1 MHHHPHA
8 TQNSNTHSYTHPL
21 SPTGEPCLV
30 WSWICFKFDRSQFF
44 TQQTLNVLG
53 VQHSPGLFGS
63 PAAAAA
69 AAAAAAL
76 WRHPELATQYIT
88 NAAAAAAA
96 AAQVYHVKLMAA

>member
-1 MHHHPHA
+1 M
-8 TQNSNTHSYTHPL
+8 S
-21 SPTGEPCLV
+21 LV
-30 WSWICFKFDRSQFF
+30 WFNQGFVEILLISIFITK
-44 TQQTLNVLG
+44 QTLNVLG
-53 VQHSPGLFGS
+53 VQHSPGLLGS

-96 AAQVYHVKLMAA
+96 AAQVYHVNQFFCLKT